1 MADETMILTPDGKKK
16 LEDELAQLKNV
27 ERAKNAHEIEVARSF
42 GDLSEN
48 AEYDAAKNEQ
58 ARIEGRI
65 ADIEGILL
73 KAVVV
78 AAKDREEGIINV
90 GSRVRVFDVEYEE
103 EDEYTVVGA
112 TEADPSK
119 LYISTESPIGKELMG
134 KKVGET
140 VKVQTPGGLL
150 ELRILEVTQRD

>member
-1 MADETMILTPDGKKK
+1 MADERMILTPDGKKK

-65 ADIEGILL
+65 ADIEGILN

-78 AAKDREEGIINV
+78 AAKDREEGIVNV

-112 TEADPSK
+112 TEADPTK
-119 LYISTESPIGKELMG
+119 LFISTESPIGKELMG